1 MHGTPFK
8 SLKDKL
14 SLVFDNKKFS
24 DSTQLN
30 AGYRNSIASLVF
42 KNLIQSNLFKY
53 KILVNRLWFIHTSI
67 GGYVVLDINFA
78 KSDEENKQTI
88 DKIRFIKNKMLSVF
102 NDPESENR
110 DNLIS
115 KKFTKPKA
123 IFEQLEEDLR
133 LNPNSYVLK

>member
-1 MHGTPFK
+1 
-8 SLKDKL
+8 
-14 SLVFDNKKFS
+14 
-24 DSTQLN
+24 
-30 AGYRNSIASLVF
+30 
-42 KNLIQSNLFKY
+42 
-53 KILVNRLWFIHTSI
+53 
-67 GGYVVLDINFA
+67 
-78 KSDEENKQTI
+78 
-88 DKIRFIKNKMLSVF
+88 MLSVF